1 MSKQDCVL
9 AIDQGTTSTRSIVF
23 DRDAQELAAA
33 REEFAQHYPK
43 AGWVEQCPE
52 DIWKDVVST
61 ARAALEKSGAA
72 DRVAGIGI
80 TNQRETIV
88 VWERATGKPIHRAI
102 VWQDR
107 RTANVCQKLRDEGA
121 ETLVRER
128 TGLLIDPYFS
138 ATKLAWLLD
147 NVPQA
152 RERAE
157 KGELAFGTIDSF
169 ILWRLTGGKV
179 HATDVTNASRTML
192 FDIHRQQW
200 DEDLLRLFRVP
211 AALLPEVKDSSCIYG
226 ETVPEL
232 FGRPIPIAG
241 IAGDQ

>member
-88 VWERATGKPIHRAI
+88 VWERATGKLSI
-102 VWQDR
+102 
-107 RTANVCQKLRDEGA
+107 
-121 ETLVRER
+121 
-128 TGLLIDPYFS
+128 
-138 ATKLAWLLD
+138 
-147 NVPQA
+147 
-152 RERAE
+152 
-157 KGELAFGTIDSF
+157 
-169 ILWRLTGGKV
+169 
-179 HATDVTNASRTML
+179 
-192 FDIHRQQW
+192 
-200 DEDLLRLFRVP
+200 
-211 AALLPEVKDSSCIYG
+211 ALLS
-226 ETVPEL
+226 
-232 FGRPIPIAG
+232 GRIGARPMCVRNCGMKAQKHWCANAPAF
-241 IAGDQ
+241 